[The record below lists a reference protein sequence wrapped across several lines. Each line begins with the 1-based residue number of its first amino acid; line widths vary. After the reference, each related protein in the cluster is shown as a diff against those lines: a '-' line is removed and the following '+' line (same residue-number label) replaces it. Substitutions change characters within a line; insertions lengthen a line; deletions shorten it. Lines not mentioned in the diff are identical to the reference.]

1 MLLAVL
7 VQLQD
12 IARDLKPRSTGVEDA
27 DRLELRGIGRTVEED
42 IDQGGTVGRW
52 CKVLWV
58 GSQRAAEP
66 LSFRVAWRKKRK
78 KIQVNSF

>member
-7 VQLQD
+7 LQLQD
-12 IARDLKPRSTGVEDA
+12 IALDLKPRSTAVEDA

-42 IDQGGTVGRW
+42 IDKGGTVGRW
-52 CKVLWV
+52 CKVLRV
-58 GSQRAAEP
+58 GFQRAAEP
-66 LSFRVAWRKKRK
+66 LSFQVAWRKKRK